1 LRISLLLCLI
11 LLTKCCWFISIC
23 SWRL

>member
-1 LRISLLLCLI
+1 LRICLLLCLI